1 MDPDITTILVQWKT
15 GDETAL
21 DRLTPLVNDELLR
34 MAKLR
39 IGGESRDVTMQP
51 TALVREAYLKLVD
64 HTRLPWQNRAHFY
77 AIAATIMRRILIDDA
92 RKRNAEK
99 RGGGLKV
106 TLHDEMDAA
115 DEKPADVMALD
126 LALQSLAEID
136 ERKSR
141 IIELKYFGGMTTEE
155 ISEVMGIPV
164 ATRDGGTAGNPGQ
177 QQHTGQR
184 GPCVGLSRQRGSPE
198 PVESGS
204 GSGLVPKIAGDYAR
218 TPGGTAELGR

>member
-21 DRLTPLVNDELLR
+21 DRLTPLVYDELLR

-51 TALVREAYLKLVD
+51 TTLVHEAYLKLVD
-64 HTRLPWQNRAHFY
+64 HTRLPWQNRVHFY
-77 AIAATIMRRILIDDA
+77 AIAATVMRRVLIDDA

-106 TLHDEMDAA
+106 TLHEEMDAA

-126 LALQSLAEID
+126 LALQSLASID

-141 IIELKYFGGMTTEE
+141 IIEMKYLGGMTADE
-155 ISEVMGIPV
+155 ISEVMGISV
-164 ATRDGGTAGNPGQ
+164 ATVGRDLRVGQAWLHRELAG
-177 QQHTGQR
+177 R
-184 GPCVGLSRQRGSPE
+184 S
-198 PVESGS
+198 
-204 GSGLVPKIAGDYAR
+204 
-218 TPGGTAELGR
+218 AE